1 MERLVGTPGHDCW
14 TRCHKKAKVCKW
26 RDTFPHFTYLA
37 QGKIWNYL
45 MAYYKIS
52 LFLWCAAKLILWIFN
67 PPSSTDESLVFL
79 FMRLTW
85 IAKIHIPDKQNHII
99 LILYWLLFVELAKL
113 LKCQQSCNMLYMLK
127 INFLEMNKNIFCDKR

>member
-1 MERLVGTPGHDCW
+1 MCGTPGHDCW

-67 PPSSTDESLVFL
+67 PPLFNWWKFGLSFHETDLNCKDPYPWQAEPYNTDFILVVVCRISKVIEMPTILQYALHVENKFL
-79 FMRLTW
+79 GNEQ
-85 IAKIHIPDKQNHII
+85 K
-99 LILYWLLFVELAKL
+99 Y
-113 LKCQQSCNMLYMLK
+113 
-127 INFLEMNKNIFCDKR
+127 FLW